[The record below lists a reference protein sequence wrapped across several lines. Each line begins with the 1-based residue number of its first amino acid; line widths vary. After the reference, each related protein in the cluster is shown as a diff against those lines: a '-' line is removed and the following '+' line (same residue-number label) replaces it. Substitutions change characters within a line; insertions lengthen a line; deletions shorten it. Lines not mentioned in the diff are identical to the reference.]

1 MMMSIVSPVYKAQR
15 TIPVLIERIELALS
29 GLGLDYEIILV
40 DDGCPENS
48 WSTIEQVCQQNKSV
62 IGLKLSRNFGQHHAI
77 TAGLDKSRG
86 DWVVVMDCDLQDRP
100 EEIPILLKKALE
112 GFDIVLARRNNR
124 QDSIIKKMQSKLFY
138 KVYTYLSGVKHDGT
152 VANFGIYSSKVIK
165 TINSMREPMRA
176 FPPMIQWVGFNHTTV
191 DVVHACREDGKST
204 YTISKLINL
213 ALDIA
218 ISYSDKPM
226 RLTIKTG
233 LFISVSS
240 IFFSLFTLVKYLR
253 GQIVVEGYASLIISV
268 WFLSGL
274 SIFFLGII
282 GLYIGKI
289 FDGIKNRPLYII
301 TKQLNE

>member
-1 MMMSIVSPVYKAQR
+1 MMITIVSPVYKAQR
-15 TIPVLIERIELALS
+15 TIPVLVERIELAIA
-29 GLGLDYEIILV
+29 GLGLEYEIILV
-40 DDGCPENS
+40 DDGCPQNS
-48 WSTIEQVCQQNKSV
+48 WSTIEQVCQQNKNV

-100 EEIPILLKKALE
+100 EEIPHLLKKALE

-124 QDSIIKKMQSKLFY
+124 QDSTIKKLQSKLFY
-138 KVYTYLSGVKHDGT
+138 KIYTYLSGVKHDGT

-165 TINSMREPMRA
+165 AINSMREPMRA
-176 FPPMIQWVGFNHTTV
+176 FPPMIQWVGFNYTAI
-191 DVVHACREDGKST
+191 DVVHAGREDGKST
-204 YTISKLINL
+204 YTIKKLINL

-240 IFFSLFTLVKYLR
+240 IFFSLYTLVRYLR
-253 GQIVVEGYASLIISV
+253 GEIVVEGYASLIISV